1 MSAPFAASL
10 ATASWLQS
18 EASKRL
24 LDALS
29 ADGHPVRFVGGCV
42 RDGLLDRL
50 DPKGDLDLTT
60 PARPDQIIALLKK
73 ARLKVIPTG
82 LKHGT
87 VTALSGSQI
96 FEITTLREDVA
107 CDGRHAEV
115 RFTDDFA
122 LDAARRDF
130 TINAMS
136 VDRDAKLY
144 DYFDG
149 QEDLAAERIR
159 FVGDAERR
167 VQEDHLR
174 ILRFFRFFAGY
185 GALPADAHAM
195 QACAEGAIGIRSLSG
210 ERIRVEM
217 LKLLSTKDPTTALEL
232 MIETGVMEELLPT
245 RVDPQKLS
253 RLLTFEPKADPILRL
268 AVLLRSA
275 SVDPRYIEAVA
286 ERWRLSNKDR
296 ERLFTLT
303 QEQRVNVLST
313 IRKGR
318 KDLYRLG
325 KDHYLDLIH
334 LSAAEKDAKMEHLEN
349 AKGIIAEWTSPVF
362 PLRGKDLIDYGMKP
376 GPGVGDLLTRLEN
389 WWLDR
394 DMVPDRDA
402 VLAELKRRLP
412 ENDL

>member
-1 MSAPFAASL
+1 MSAPFEASL
-10 ATASWLQS
+10 ATAPWLQS

-24 LDALS
+24 LDALT
-29 ADGHPVRFVGGCV
+29 AQGHPVRFVGGCV
-42 RDGLLDRL
+42 RDGLLGRL
-50 DPKGDLDLTT
+50 DQASDLDLTT
-60 PARPDQIIALLKK
+60 PARPDQIIALLRK
-73 ARLKVIPTG
+73 ARVKVIPTG

-87 VTALSGSQI
+87 VTALCGAQI

-144 DYFDG
+144 DYFGG
-149 QEDLAAERIR
+149 QEDLAAKQIR
-159 FVGDAERR
+159 FVGEAAKR
-167 VQEDHLR
+167 VREDHLR
-174 ILRFFRFFAGY
+174 ILRFFRFFASY
-185 GALPADAHAM
+185 GVLPVDTEAM
-195 QACAEGAIGIRSLSG
+195 QACKDGAVGIRSLSG

-217 LKLLSTKDPTTALEL
+217 LKLLSAEDPTAALNL
-232 MIETGVMEELLPT
+232 MIEAGVMNELLPT
-245 RVDPQKLS
+245 KVDPKNLS

-268 AVLLRSA
+268 AALLRSA
-275 SVDPRYIEAVA
+275 SVDRRYIDAVVN
-286 ERWRLSNKDR
+286 RWRLSNKDR

-303 QEQRVNVLST
+303 REQRVNVLST

-325 KDHYLDLIH
+325 EEVYLDLIH
-334 LSAAEKDAKMEHLEN
+334 LSAAERDAKMEHLEN
-349 AKGIIAEWTSPVF
+349 AKGIIADWTSPVF
-362 PLRGKDLIDYGMKP
+362 PLRGKDLIDHGMTP
-376 GPGVGDLLTRLEN
+376 SPGVGDLLAQIEK

-394 DMVPDRDA
+394 DMEPDRTA

-412 ENDL
+412 KDGP